1 MPSPPPS
8 SPSPPPAS
16 AGRSMQLPPGQG
28 TSIVHGASVPYVVPS
43 TRVVLPA
50 GSIVTP
56 ASPPKAGAVP
66 TTNWRPVPYTAPYP
80 NYTTVAAPKAT
91 ALPAAVLSVGPTLP
105 SKSSEVSLSEL
116 STEAKTDSP
125 IATRM
130 LPEPVRQ
137 TQADAGPAPSSSPLS
152 KLKGLSSG
160 AMSPVASAAPTPPT
174 TASKSSHPRT
184 PSKRCHI
191 RSDSVQWTQL
201 ERDLF
206 ESSSGL
212 YHPTEMASMRRLP
225 SQAILIGGTGVNFE
239 VPGRV
244 SIVAPSM
251 SKRQHYHE
259 NLWRCFEAQTWADKE
274 LIVVETYEDAPSKF
288 LQQKAMV
295 DERIVHITI
304 KVQPGQDFTVGLK
317 RNMTL
322 HMATGGLVVQRSAE
336 GDCHLEHRHSQ
347 ADKEL
352 IVVETYEDAPSKF
365 LQQKAMVDERIV
377 HITIKVQPGQDFT
390 VGLKRN
396 MTLHMATG
404 KNPQA
409 ATLQSREIVT
419 KLGEKSVAAGK
430 FRKGEYIVNFDDDD
444 LYAPGYVAKMV
455 SLMQKERLVGVTLS
469 AWYNYYIGKGV
480 CTFSD
485 PESWDEWVDSPAEL
499 DDILY
504 GYGFSYTHRRQASL
518 LFPYPNVG
526 FAEDAP
532 FFLKLREVYGNDKVL
547 LYKDVEGLCIHI
559 MHRANTAQVLGS
571 RNASAQEIA
580 SLEVACLTPFQKMI
594 DNDFFRFSPW
604 RPPVRLPALSAEISA
619 DWVEEEAADVIPKL
633 RASTLEGPGG
643 FDVTAN
649 PPMRP
654 RVDSFRNS
662 ECSEVIAF

>member
-1 MPSPPPS
+1 
-8 SPSPPPAS
+8 
-16 AGRSMQLPPGQG
+16 
-28 TSIVHGASVPYVVPS
+28 VPYVVPS

-80 NYTTVAAPKAT
+80 NYAPKAT

-160 AMSPVASAAPTPPT
+160 AMSPVASATPTPPT

-322 HMATGGLVVQRSAE
+322 HMAT
-336 GDCHLEHRHSQ
+336 
-347 ADKEL
+347 
-352 IVVETYEDAPSKF
+352 
-365 LQQKAMVDERIV
+365 
-377 HITIKVQPGQDFT
+377 
-390 VGLKRN
+390 
-396 MTLHMATG
+396 
-404 KNPQA
+404 
-409 ATLQSREIVT
+409 
-419 KLGEKSVAAGK
+419 
-430 FRKGEYIVNFDDDD
+430 GEYIVNFDDDD

>member
-1 MPSPPPS
+1 
-8 SPSPPPAS
+8 
-16 AGRSMQLPPGQG
+16 MQLPPGQG
-28 TSIVHGASVPYVVPS
+28 ASIVHGTSVPYVVPS

-66 TTNWRPVPYTAPYP
+66 ATNWRPVPYTAPYP
-80 NYTTVAAPKAT
+80 NYTTAAVPKAT
-91 ALPAAVLSVGPTLP
+91 ALPANVLSVSPTLP

-125 IATRM
+125 IAARM

-137 TQADAGPAPSSSPLS
+137 TPADQGPAPSSSPLS

-212 YHPTEMASMRRLP
+212 YHPTEMATMRRLP

-259 NLWRCFEAQTWADKE
+259 NLWRCFEAQSWADKE

-288 LQQKAMV
+288 LQAKAMV

-322 HMATGGLVVQRSAE
+322 HMATG
-336 GDCHLEHRHSQ
+336 
-347 ADKEL
+347 
-352 IVVETYEDAPSKF
+352 
-365 LQQKAMVDERIV
+365 
-377 HITIKVQPGQDFT
+377 
-390 VGLKRN
+390 
-396 MTLHMATG
+396 
-404 KNPQA
+404 
-409 ATLQSREIVT
+409 
-419 KLGEKSVAAGK
+419 
-430 FRKGEYIVNFDDDD
+430 EYIVNFDDDD
-444 LYAPGYVAKMV
+444 LYAPGYVTKMV

-547 LYKDVEGLCIHI
+547 LYKDVDGLCLHI

-604 RPPVRLPALSAEISA
+604 RPPVRLPALSAEISV

-654 RVDSFRNS
+654 RADSFRNS
-662 ECSEVIAF
+662 ECSVVEF